1 MQIRL
6 GLTSGV
12 LLAAL
17 GVAGLAG
24 GGILWNFQGRELGL
38 GSTITALVLLGISFV
53 LLRPTPKEAIIVVG
67 DNNSTL
73 NLQAP
78 KASITGLF
86 LAAVG
91 TFGLATSGIL
101 WNFKGLEF
109 GLTGTITAVVA
120 LLLSFLFLWP
130 LSKSVSEVVEP
141 KINTTQVKIETLQTS
156 APTTAEEIARELAD
170 AQKEAKPVALTTF
183 APDYL
188 LPGQT
193 LPSRR
198 RKAGSSM
205 ERYREI
211 ANELFKN

>member
-53 LLRPTPKEAIIVVG
+53 LLRPTPKEAITVVG

-130 LSKSVSEVVEP
+130 LSKSVSEVVERT
-141 KINTTQVKIETLQTS
+141 INTTQVNIDTLQTS

-170 AQKEAKPVALTTF
+170 AQKEAKQGRICAC
-183 APDYL
+183 
-188 LPGQT
+188 GH
-193 LPSRR
+193 SRR
-198 RKAGSSM
+198 LVDAAG
-205 ERYREI
+205 R
-211 ANELFKN
+211 

>member
-1 MQIRL
+1 MRIRL
-6 GLTSGV
+6 GLTSGII
-12 LLAAL
+12 LAAL

-38 GSTITALVLLGISFV
+38 GSTISALVLLSISFV
-53 LLRPTPKEAIIVVG
+53 LLRPTPKEATIVVA
-67 DNNSTL
+67 DNDSTL

-101 WNFKGLEF
+101 WNFKGLAY

-130 LSKSVSEVVEP
+130 LSKRMTETVEP
-141 KINTTQVKIETLQTS
+141 KIIKVQPEIVSEPS
-156 APTTAEEIARELAD
+156 APTTAEEIARELAE
-170 AQKEAKPVALTTF
+170 AQKIAKPVTLTTF

-193 LPSRR
+193 LPNRR
-198 RKAGSSM
+198 RKAGSSLK
-205 ERYREI
+205 RYREI
-211 ANELFKN
+211 ANELFSN

>member
-1 MQIRL
+1 MRIRL
-6 GLTSGV
+6 GLTSGII
-12 LLAAL
+12 LAAL

-38 GSTITALVLLGISFV
+38 GSTISALVLLSISFV
-53 LLRPTPKEAIIVVG
+53 LLRPTPKEATIVVT
-67 DNNSTL
+67 DNDSTL

-101 WNFKGLEF
+101 WNFKGLAF
-109 GLTGTITAVVA
+109 GLTGTITSVVA

-130 LSKSVSEVVEP
+130 LSKRVTESVEP
-141 KINTTQVKIETLQTS
+141 KITKVQPETVSEPS
-156 APTTAEEIARELAD
+156 APTTAEEIARELAE
-170 AQKEAKPVALTTF
+170 AQKTVKPVLLTTY

-193 LPSRR
+193 LPNRR
-198 RKAGSSM
+198 RKASSSLK
-205 ERYREI
+205 RYKEI
-211 ANELFKN
+211 ANELFSN